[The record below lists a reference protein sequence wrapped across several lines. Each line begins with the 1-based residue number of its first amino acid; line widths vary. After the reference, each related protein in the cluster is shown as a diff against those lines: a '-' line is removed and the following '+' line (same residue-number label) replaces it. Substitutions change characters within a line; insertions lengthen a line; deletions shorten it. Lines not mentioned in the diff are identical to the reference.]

1 MSVAKKWRYGVNA
14 HEDEF
19 DLNNKNLGV
28 EVDHHFD
35 AIERDYV
42 QMTLGG
48 VYKREADDQEYQLV
62 EYLEDINQA
71 VFKNLSTLKNNV
83 LSVHEFRNI
92 TNKSDVSVQVDL
104 NDISDED
111 WQKAQQK
118 YLAIKPLIGGAY
130 SEYTGERGYERR
142 ANETEVSARTLKR
155 WVKAY
160 QSTNSVASL
169 LDKKRGWKAGKG
181 RISRPQERLIDE
193 VISEYYLS
201 IQRPSVEAAIR
212 EVFKRCHK
220 KSVVKPSKNTIRRR
234 IERIS
239 ERDFLRGR
247 GYREKAKDKFTPK
260 AGVFPNADF
269 PLSVIQ
275 IDHTPVDII
284 LVDDKHRKPIGR
296 PFITVAIDVYS
307 RMITGYYI
315 ALDAPSVTSVGMC
328 ISRSVLPKT
337 DLLLEF
343 GLNDVKWDVFGMPKK
358 IHVDNGSDFRA
369 ESLQKSCAFHG
380 IDLEFRPLARPE
392 FGGHI
397 ERLIGTL
404 MKKVHELPGT
414 TFSNIK
420 QKDNYDSEK
429 NAALTLYEFEKWFVT
444 YVTKIYHNSMHNGIN
459 KTPIE
464 QWQIGLF
471 GDDFNEGI
479 GIPALPS
486 NQKTILLDFLPSV
499 ERTIQRN
506 GVNIGGLTYYDPS
519 LNHFINQTDSV
530 TKKKKQFTFR
540 QDPRDISIIWFYDP
554 VLKNYFDIPLA
565 NQALPAMS
573 LWEYKALYK
582 EVKKQSGTVNDA
594 LIYQAWEDMQSLVE
608 TSEKN
613 TKTLRRQE
621 QRRKSH
627 TKSQKVHQPLKD
639 ENSTVPPTFNIDQPV
654 IDDDDDDDLNFF
666 EDIR

>member
-1 MSVAKKWRYGVNA
+1 MFVVKNWRFGVDTY
-14 HEDEF
+14 EDEF
-19 DLNNKNLGV
+19 GLNNKNLGV

-48 VYKREADDQEYQLV
+48 VYKRQVDDQEYQLV

-83 LSVHEFRNI
+83 LSVHEFRNV
-92 TNKSDVSVQVDL
+92 TNKSDISVQVDL

-160 QSTNSVASL
+160 KSTNSIASL
-169 LDKKRGWKAGKG
+169 LDKKRGWKSGKG

-193 VISEYYLS
+193 VIHEYYLS

-220 KSVVKPSKNTIRRR
+220 TGVVKPSKNTIRRR

-328 ISRSVLPKT
+328 ISRSILPKT

-420 QKDNYDSEK
+420 QKDNYNSEK
-429 NAALTLYEFEKWFVT
+429 NAALTLHEFEKWFVT
-444 YVTKIYHNSMHNGIN
+444 YVTKIYHNSIHNGIN

-530 TKKKKQFTFR
+530 TRKKKQFIFR

-554 VLKNYFDIPLA
+554 VMKTYFDIPLA

-594 LIYQAWEDMQSLVE
+594 LIYQAWEDMQLLIE

-627 TKSQKVHQPLKD
+627 IKSQKVHQPLKD
-639 ENSTVPPTFNIDQPV
+639 ENSVIPPTLNIDQPV
-654 IDDDDDDDLNFF
+654 IDDNDDDDLDFF

>member
-1 MSVAKKWRYGVNA
+1 MNTY
-14 HEDEF
+14 EDEYSLI
-19 DLNNKNLGV
+19 DNKLGV
-28 EVDHHFD
+28 EVNHHFD
-35 AIERDYV
+35 SIERDYI

-48 VYKREADDQEYQLV
+48 VYKRVSDNKEYQLV
-62 EYLEDINQA
+62 EYLENINQA

-83 LSVHEFRNI
+83 LSVHEFRNV
-92 TNKSDVSVQVDL
+92 TSVSDVSVQVDL
-104 NDISDED
+104 NEISDED
-111 WQKAQQK
+111 WQKAQKK

-130 SEYTGERGYERR
+130 DEYTGDRGYERR
-142 ANETEVSARTLKR
+142 ATETEVSARTLKR

-160 QSTNSVASL
+160 KSTNSIASL
-169 LDKKRGWKAGKG
+169 LDKKRGWQDGKG
-181 RISRPQERLIDE
+181 RISNKLEKLIDD
-193 VISEYYLS
+193 VINEHYLS
-201 IQRPSVEAAIR
+201 IQRPSVEATIR
-212 EVFKRCHK
+212 EVFKRCHQK
-220 KSVVKPSKNTIRRR
+220 AIVKPSKNTIRRR

-260 AGVFPNADF
+260 AGVFPNADY

-284 LVDDKHRKPIGR
+284 LVDDKYRKPIGR

-343 GLNDVKWDVFGMPKK
+343 GLNDVTWDVFGMPRK

-420 QKDNYDSEK
+420 QKDNYNSEK
-429 NAALTLYEFEKWFVT
+429 KAVLTLHEFELWFVT
-444 YVTKIYHNSMHNGIN
+444 YITKIYHQTVHSGIN
-459 KTPIE
+459 KTPIQ

-486 NQKTILLDFLPSV
+486 NHKTLLLDFLPSV

-519 LNHFINQTDSV
+519 LNHFINQTDND
-530 TKKKKQFTFR
+530 TKKKRQFTFR

-554 VLKNYFDIPLA
+554 VLKTYFNIPLA

-582 EVKKQSGTVNDA
+582 EVKNQSGTVNET

-608 TSEKN
+608 SSEKN
-613 TKTLRRQE
+613 TTTSRRQE
-621 QRRKSH
+621 QRKKLH
-627 TKSQKVHQPLKD
+627 TKSQEIHQPLKD
-639 ENSTVPPTFNIDQPV
+639 ENNFTQVNIALNTAQSV
-654 IDDDDDDDLNFF
+654 NDDDDLDFF

>member
-1 MSVAKKWRYGVNA
+1 MNVDKDDFES
-14 HEDEF
+14 
-19 DLNNKNLGV
+19 LNENLGIQV
-28 EVDHHFD
+28 GHHYD

-42 QMTLGG
+42 QMSLGG
-48 VYKREADDQEYQLV
+48 MYKKKSDNEEYQLI

-71 VFKNLSTLKNNV
+71 VFKHLSSLKNYV
-83 LSVHEFRNI
+83 LSVHDFKNVTTER
-92 TNKSDVSVQVDL
+92 DVLVQVDI

-111 WQKAQQK
+111 WQKAQKK

-130 SEYTGERGYERR
+130 DEYTGERGYERR
-142 ANETEVSARTLKR
+142 ADETEVSARTLKR

-160 QSTNSVASL
+160 KSTNSVASL
-169 LDKKRGWKAGKG
+169 LDKKRGWQSGKG
-181 RISRPQERLIDE
+181 RISKNLEKVIDD
-193 VISEYYLS
+193 VINEHYLD
-201 IQRPSVEAAIR
+201 IQRPSVEATIR
-212 EVFKRCHK
+212 EVNKRCHK
-220 KSVVKPSKNTIRRR
+220 LGFSKPSKNTIRRR

-260 AGVFPNADF
+260 AGFFPNADY

-284 LVDDKHRKPIGR
+284 LVDDKYRKPIGR

-315 ALDAPSVTSVGMC
+315 SLDAPSVTSVSMC
-328 ISRSVLPKT
+328 ISRSILPKI

-343 GLNDVKWDVFGMPKK
+343 GLADATWDVFGMPRK

-369 ESLQKSCAFHG
+369 ESLKKSCAFHG
-380 IDLEFRPLARPE
+380 IDLEFRPVARPE

-420 QKDNYDSEK
+420 QKDNYNSEK
-429 NAALTLYEFEKWFVT
+429 NAALTLDEFETWFLT
-444 YVTKIYHNSMHNGIN
+444 YVTKVYHQTVHSSIN
-459 KTPIE
+459 KTPAE
-464 QWQIGLF
+464 QWRIGIF
-471 GDDFNEGI
+471 GDSFSDGI
-479 GIPALPS
+479 GVPALPS
-486 NQKTILLDFLPSV
+486 NQKTILLDFMPSI

-506 GVNIGGLTYYDPS
+506 GVNIGGLNYYDPS
-519 LNHFINQTDSV
+519 LNNFINQTDS
-530 TKKKKQFTFR
+530 TTNKKKQFIFR
-540 QDPRDISIIWFYDP
+540 QDPRDISIVWFYDP
-554 VLKNYFDIPLA
+554 TLKTYFDIPLA

-573 LWEYKALYK
+573 LWEYKQIHK
-582 EVKKQSGTVNDA
+582 QVKQQSGIVNEA
-594 LIYQAWEDMQSLVE
+594 LVYQAWEDMQALVE
-608 TSEKN
+608 TSEQS

-621 QRRKSH
+621 QRRKFH
-627 TKSQKVHQPLKD
+627 AKSQKIHQPLKD
-639 ENSTVPPTFNIDQPV
+639 EINTNQSAVALKTTNLEE
-654 IDDDDDDDLNFF
+654 DDDDDLDFF